1 MLHVI
6 CADCDGS
13 GLAGDHECGGCAGAG
28 AVEHTPQRLAG
39 QLGRVLRMKEWDGLV
54 TLGYLKAASLEED
67 VAVVEY
73 IDGRSYRMGLRYLAG
88 ILV

>member
-1 MLHVI
+1 
-6 CADCDGS
+6 
-13 GLAGDHECGGCAGAG
+13 
-28 AVEHTPQRLAG
+28 
-39 QLGRVLRMKEWDGLV
+39 MKEWDGLV